1 MNKKIV
7 LPVISSEDI
16 SRYPDQTAHKLSLM
30 GFQIETMWDTVYP
43 VGSYY
48 ENSDPDFNPA
58 EAWGGKWES
67 VSGRWHRIA

>member
-16 SRYPDQTAHKLSLM
+16 SRYPDQTSYKLQTM
-30 GFQIETMWDTVYP
+30 ANTIERTWDYIYP

-48 ENSDPDFNPA
+48 ETSDTNFDPA
-58 EAWGGKWES
+58 EAWGGKWEL